1 MITLNENEIVVKE
14 KNGKHFSLAKEKP
27 INHLALI
34 ADDEDKIKLIS
45 HHFKQIMLTL
55 GLDLEDDSLKGTPHR
70 VAKMYVQEI
79 FGGLNPRNKPRMTL
93 FENKYHYKEML
104 VVKNITV
111 YSCCEHHFLPIIGKA
126 HVAYISSGKVIGL
139 SKINRLVQ
147 YYCRRPQLQERLTEQ
162 IAGALKEALATEDI
176 AVVME
181 ATHLCVT
188 ARGIQDIQSATTSSH
203 FSGRFK
209 EPETK
214 KEFLSSLK

>member
-1 MITLNENEIVVKE
+1 MITLNENEIV
-14 KNGKHFSLAKEKP
+14 AKETNGNHYFLADEKLG
-27 INHLALI
+27 NHLPLMTE
-34 ADDEDKIKLIS
+34 DEAKIKLVS
-45 HHFKQIMLTL
+45 GYFKQIMLVL

-209 EPETK
+209 EPDTK

>member
-1 MITLNENEIVVKE
+1 MITLNENEIV
-14 KNGKHFSLAKEKP
+14 AKETNGNHYFLADEKLG
-27 INHLALI
+27 NHLPLMTE
-34 ADDEDKIKLIS
+34 DEAKIKLIS
-45 HHFKQIMLTL
+45 GYFKQIMLVL

-181 ATHLCVT
+181 ATHLCVN
-188 ARGIQDIQSATTSSH
+188 ARGIQDIQSATTSGH